1 MVRKG
6 HESHDSSI
14 VGSKEDLA
22 KAFEAFSRSSAELVE
37 YFGVLQR
44 RIADL
49 TAQLER
55 SKRLAAI
62 GEMSATLAH
71 EIRNPLS
78 GISLSVSILK
88 RRLKGETERDLIR
101 NIEMGIERMEG
112 IIRDI
117 LNFSQDLVVRK
128 DKIDWCVLANKVTSQ
143 MRHRLEGSNVRVEIE
158 GEGSLVA
165 DFCLIERVLVNLIDN
180 SFDALDGKG
189 MIFLIGQEDEAGF
202 SILVR
207 DNGPGFSQEVL
218 NKAVEPFFTTKTKGT
233 GLGLAIVSRIIEAH
247 SGRMS
252 LSNWEQG
259 AEVKLWLP
267 S

>member
-1 MVRKG
+1 MERPASVRP
-6 HESHDSSI
+6 DSLT
-14 VGSKEDLA
+14 VASKEDLA

-37 YFGVLQR
+37 YFAVLQR

-88 RRLKGETERDLIR
+88 RKVRGESEMELIK

-117 LNFSQDLVVRK
+117 LNFSQDISVKK
-128 DKIDWCVLANKVTSQ
+128 DKMEWQGLAKRVLSQMGHRLQEKDVRVSVEGKGEVLADGN
-143 MRHRLEGSNVRVEIE
+143 L
-158 GEGSLVA
+158 L
-165 DFCLIERVLVNLIDN
+165 ERVLVNLIDN
-180 SFDALDGKG
+180 SLDAVEEDGKIWLVG
-189 MIFLIGQEDEAGF
+189 REEENGF

-207 DNGPGFSQEVL
+207 DNGPGFEAGAME
-218 NKAVEPFFTTKTKGT
+218 KAVEPFFTTKTKGT
-233 GLGLAIVSRIIEAH
+233 GLGLAIVSRIVEAH
-247 SGRMS
+247 SGKLE
-252 LSNWEQG
+252 LSNWEEG
-259 AEVKLWLP
+259 AEVRIWLP